1 MKSKL
6 LILGLGIAGITANA
20 QVVDVSSG
28 GNVAFH
34 ISTATDTFY
43 TMFDTLAGVTITG
56 NDSGHVWIDASGSTV
71 KMQAASVTNN
81 TDITDVILELS
92 DNMKL
97 DFDESTTS
105 ATVAEIKGGLKL
117 GYASEILNTGAP
129 YTFFNANQ
137 QYRYVEELENRRST
151 IIAPSL
157 ENAERDSLRY
167 WDGTGSPSDGELY
180 SIHFWDNAT
189 VSFVTGHHTDS
200 ANLAIIDS
208 AGSTGSDEFGPNKDF
223 TVYNTSDGSYQH
235 IEREDGLEI
244 TSEKFMPQMV
254 DSGRAIVVYYGDTSL
269 AHAGT
274 TTRDSIFSFDGFHDG
289 TITLDITNNAP
300 EGADF
305 RHWHMIGNPYRSS
318 LDLSAYLAEP
328 LTGTNVDG
336 SETNGYYGG
345 RTLSLLTDVDLSDAG
360 YNAGYAVVNAAGLVV
375 GVNNDEDA
383 TVPGGPIPT
392 IGNLAPGQGF
402 FVFHTAAKGT
412 PVTTTFNNS
421 MRSAVDTV
429 LFKQSDFMEPLAYV
443 NIQQAGNVPQKVKA
457 RKWNQLAVALTDDI
471 DPKNFNAA
479 TLKQDLSLN
488 SDELLSK
495 RDINIYTQDNH
506 SDEWGYAIKSVGLSY
521 INKNIPVGFE
531 TKVGGVDYEF
541 ELSNQSVNLDDYD
554 VFIIDRLLNTTHNIS
569 KDGPYRFNVFKQS
582 KQQDRFFM
590 RFGYAEED
598 GFVEE
603 VDLYSNG
610 DIVYVSSNSKNTEI
624 QEFKMYDVSG
634 RMVLDLYPGVF
645 ENYEVDIRN
654 YPRGVYFV
662 RVTANNKVY
671 NAKVLNN
678 NNH

>member
-6 LILGLGIAGITANA
+6 LILGLGIAGLTAHA

-97 DFDESTTS
+97 DFDESTTA

-129 YTFFNANQ
+129 YTFFTANQ
-137 QYRYVEELENRRST
+137 QYRYVEEFENRRST

-167 WDGTGSPSDGELY
+167 WDGSGSPADGELY

-235 IEREDGLEI
+235 FEREDGLEI
-244 TSEKFMPQMV
+244 ASEKFMPQMV

-318 LDLSAYLAEP
+318 LDLSAYLATP

-345 RTLSLLTDVDLSDAG
+345 RTISLLTDVDLSDAG

-429 LFKQSDFMEPLAYV
+429 LFKQSEFMEPLAYV
-443 NIQQAGNVPQKVKA
+443 NIQQAGNVPQNVKA

-471 DPKNFNAA
+471 DPKKFNAA

-590 RFGYAEED
+590 RFGYAEEE

>member
-6 LILGLGIAGITANA
+6 LILGLGIAGITAQA
-20 QVVDVSSG
+20 QVVDISSG

-56 NDSGHVWIDASGSTV
+56 HDSGHVWIDSPGNTV

-97 DFDESTTS
+97 NFDESSTA
-105 ATVAEIKGGLKL
+105 ATVAEVKGGLKL
-117 GYASEILNTGAP
+117 GYATEILNSGSD
-129 YTFFNANQ
+129 YTYFTANQ
-137 QYRYVEELENRRST
+137 QYRYVEQFENRRST

-157 ENAERDSLRY
+157 ESAERDSLRF
-167 WDGTGSPSDGELY
+167 WSGTGAPADGELY
-180 SIHFWDNAT
+180 SIHFWDNKT
-189 VSFVTGHHTDS
+189 VSFVTGHHTDT
-200 ANLAIIDS
+200 ANLAVIDS
-208 AGSTGSDEFGPNKDF
+208 AGSTGSDEFGALKDF
-223 TVYNTSDGSYQH
+223 TIYNTSEGSYQH
-235 IEREDGLEI
+235 VEREEGLEI

-254 DSGRAIVVYYGDTSL
+254 DSGRAIVVYYGDTSV

-289 TITLDITNNAP
+289 TITLDITNLAP
-300 EGADF
+300 EDASY

-328 LTGTNVDG
+328 LTGTKASG
-336 SETNGYYGG
+336 TESNGYYGG
-345 RTLSLLTDVDLSDAG
+345 RTISLLTDVDLSDGG

-375 GVNNDEDA
+375 GVNNDAESSI
-383 TVPGGPIPT
+383 PGGPIPT
-392 IGNLAPGQGF
+392 IGNLASGQGF
-402 FVFHTAAKGT
+402 FVFHTAPQGT
-412 PVTTTFNNS
+412 TVTTEFNNS
-421 MRSAVDTV
+421 MRSTVDTF
-429 LFKQSDFMEPLAYV
+429 LYKQSDFLEPIAYV
-443 NIQQAGNVPQKVKA
+443 NIQQAGHVPQNVKA
-457 RKWNQLAVALTDDI
+457 RKWNQLAVSLSDDI
-471 DPKNFNAA
+471 DPSKFNAA

-488 SDELLSK
+488 SDEIMSK

-506 SDEWGYAIKSVGLSY
+506 SSEWGYAIKSVDKSY
-521 INKNIPVGFE
+521 INKNIPIGFE

-541 ELSNQSVNLDDYD
+541 ELSKQSLNLDDYD

-569 KDGPYRFNVFKQS
+569 QDGPYRFNVFKQN

-590 RFGYAEED
+590 RFGYTEES

-610 DIVYVSSNSKNTEI
+610 DIVFVNSNSKNTEI

-671 NAKVLNN
+671 NTKVLNN

>member
-6 LILGLGIAGITANA
+6 LILGLGLAGIAANA

-56 NDSGHVWIDASGSTV
+56 NDSGHVWVDSPGNTV
-71 KMQAASVTNN
+71 KMQATGIANN

-92 DNMKL
+92 NNMKL
-97 DFDESTTS
+97 DFDESTT
-105 ATVAEIKGGLKL
+105 AAGVAEIKGGLKL
-117 GYASEILNTGAP
+117 GFGTEILNTGSA
-129 YTFFNANQ
+129 YTHFTASE
-137 QYRYVEELENRRST
+137 QYRYVEQFENRRST
-151 IIAPSL
+151 IVAPSL
-157 ENAERDSLRY
+157 LNAERDSLRY
-167 WDGTGSPSDGELY
+167 WSGTGSPADGELY
-180 SIHFWDNAT
+180 SIHFWDNKT
-189 VSFVTGHHTDS
+189 VSFVTGHHTDT

-208 AGSTGSDEFGPNKDF
+208 AGSSGSDEFGPNKDF
-223 TVYNTSDGSYQH
+223 TIYNTSDGSYQH
-235 IEREDGLEI
+235 VEREEGSEY

-254 DSGRAIVVYYGDTSL
+254 DNGRAIVVYYGDTSL

-274 TTRDSIFSFDGFHDG
+274 TTQDSIFSFDGFHDG
-289 TITLDITNNAP
+289 TITLDITNQAP
-300 EGADF
+300 VGAAY

-318 LDLSAYLAEP
+318 LDLSAYLAQP
-328 LTGTNVDG
+328 LTGATSD
-336 SETNGYYGG
+336 ETNGYYGG
-345 RTLSLLTDVDLSDAG
+345 RTISLLTDVDLSDAG
-360 YNAGYAVVNAAGLVV
+360 YNAGYAVVNAAGIVV
-375 GVNNDEDA
+375 GVNNDSEASIPD
-383 TVPGGPIPT
+383 GPIPT

-402 FVFHTAAKGT
+402 FVFHTAAQGQT
-412 PVTTTFNNS
+412 VTTEFNNS
-421 MRSAVDTV
+421 MRSDVDTV
-429 LFKQSDFMEPLAYV
+429 LFKKSEFSEPIAFV
-443 NIQQAGNVPQKVKA
+443 NIKQAGNVPESIKA
-457 RKWNQLAVALTDDI
+457 RKWNQLAVALSDDI
-471 DPKNFNAA
+471 DPKKFNAA

-488 SDELLSK
+488 SDEIMSK
-495 RDINIYTQDNH
+495 RDINIYTQNNH
-506 SDEWGYAIKSVGLSY
+506 SEEWGYAIKTVDKSY

-541 ELSNQSVNLDDYD
+541 ELSSQSSNLEDYD

-569 KDGPYRFNVFKQS
+569 KDGPYLFNVFKQS

-590 RFGYAEED
+590 RFGYAEEN

-610 DIVYVSSNSKNTEI
+610 DIVYVNSNSKNTEI

-671 NAKVLNN
+671 NGKVLNN
-678 NNH
+678 NN